1 MTEVSVFLVNREND
15 SLFSCGETCPHLA
28 HLGGLLA
35 HLGGLLAVTEAEPH
49 AGLRKTSEDAF

>member
-15 SLFSCGETCPHLA
+15 SLFSCGEACPHLA
-28 HLGGLLA
+28 HLS
-35 HLGGLLAVTEAEPH
+35 GLLAVTEAEPH